1 MSENQNEDLVWKT
14 DGRDWGQGHRQY
26 KATVAKGY
34 YVAAPCYDWVS
45 KELLRYEVY
54 YYLSPGKQRY
64 VGRDGSLDKA
74 KVIAQADWDTGTAN
88 KRTPDA

>member
-1 MSENQNEDLVWKT
+1 M
-14 DGRDWGQGHRQY
+14 
-26 KATVAKGY
+26 
-34 YVAAPCYDWVS
+34 S
-45 KELLRYEVY
+45 KELLGYEVY

-74 KVIAQADWDTGTAN
+74 KVMAQADWDTGTAN